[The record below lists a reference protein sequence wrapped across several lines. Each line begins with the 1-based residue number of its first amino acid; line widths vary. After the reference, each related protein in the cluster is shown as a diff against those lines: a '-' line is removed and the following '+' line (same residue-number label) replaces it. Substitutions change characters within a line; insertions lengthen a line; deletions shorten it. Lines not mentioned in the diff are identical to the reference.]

1 VIKNNVIGEGD
12 PAIQAVLPAS
22 MVNTP
27 PVMLRPPSPS
37 RYSTMRAT
45 PSGSTYIQA
54 GLTKVNQHS

>member
-1 VIKNNVIGEGD
+1 MIKNNVIGEGD

-37 RYSTMRAT
+37 TTMRAT
-45 PSGSTYIQA
+45 SSGSTYIQA